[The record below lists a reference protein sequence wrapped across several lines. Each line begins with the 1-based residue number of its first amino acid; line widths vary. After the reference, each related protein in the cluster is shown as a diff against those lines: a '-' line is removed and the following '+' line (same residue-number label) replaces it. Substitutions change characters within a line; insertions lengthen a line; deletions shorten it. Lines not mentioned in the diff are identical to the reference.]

1 MQRER
6 ERAEKAEKGQE
17 VADTNP
23 EAGRARGDEVAEQP
37 KPALPMEA
45 TPPPNGQPG
54 KNV

>member
-1 MQRER
+1 MQREH
-6 ERAEKAEKGQE
+6 ERAEKAEKEQE
-17 VADTNP
+17 VADADP
-23 EAGRARGDEVAEQP
+23 EAGRAHGDEVAEQP